1 MSEEKKTHGE
11 ELSDLLYGLQITVK
25 IMEGLTK
32 EHDAG
37 QRTQEDFEARWK
49 VNTQL
54 YLRNLSKVKPLVET
68 FITKGFDKFTPI
80 PAEKIE
86 DKDNKDE
93 NDVVALL

>member
-1 MSEEKKTHGE
+1 MSEQKKTDGE

-25 IMEGLTK
+25 IMEGLSK

-37 QRTQEDFEARWK
+37 SRDQEDFEARWQ

-68 FITKGFDKFTPI
+68 FITKGFDKFRSVGVTGPTGPTG
-80 PAEKIE
+80 PAS
-86 DKDNKDE
+86 
-93 NDVVALL
+93 

>member
-1 MSEEKKTHGE
+1 MSEEKKTYGE

-37 QRTQEDFEARWK
+37 SRTQEDFEARWK

-54 YLRNLSKVKPLVET
+54 YLRNLAKVKPLVEN
-68 FITKGFDKFTPI
+68 FISKGFDKFIPI
-80 PAEKIE
+80 PAEKTDGTI
-86 DKDNKDE
+86 
-93 NDVVALL
+93 